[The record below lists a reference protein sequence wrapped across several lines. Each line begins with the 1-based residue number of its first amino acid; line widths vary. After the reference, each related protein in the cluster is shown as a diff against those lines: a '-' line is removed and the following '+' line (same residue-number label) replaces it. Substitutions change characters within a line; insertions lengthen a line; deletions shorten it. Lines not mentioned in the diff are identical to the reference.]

1 MLLGDLIRTEPV
13 FLDFDGEGYEMVSGD
28 VGITTTLLP
37 GVWYTSTTLQSDVYI
52 AYHYKGKLSEPEE
65 SSRKLDALLHVL
77 SSAMGVWEEEGDED
91 V

>member
-1 MLLGDLIRTEPV
+1 MY
-13 FLDFDGEGYEMVSGD
+13 LDFDGEGYEMVSGD

-65 SSRKLDALLHVL
+65 SSRKLDALSHVL